1 MEKRGLWL
9 KLAIVKVFLKK
20 FAFLAQAKGE
30 RAVLSK
36 IDIPFPLV
44 IIVTRAKIGKKR
56 T

>member
-9 KLAIVKVFLKK
+9 KLPIVKVFFKI
-20 FAFLAQAKGE
+20 AFLAQAKRE
-30 RAVLSK
+30 RAVLHK